1 MIQRDAPFLLA
12 RVHLPDDR
20 TTSFIYRRFGNNV
33 GAMDGSIFNFQ
44 RAGEPVSAYAWWET
58 LDPEVIGRGG
68 HGVIRI
74 VPMTPELWTR
84 LKPGTSLAMT
94 FERLHAQVTQSLM
107 ENQA

>member
-1 MIQRDAPFLLA
+1 MTPRDAPFLLA
-12 RVHLPDDR
+12 RVHLPEDR
-20 TTSFIYRRFGNNV
+20 TTSFIYRRFGDNV
-33 GAMDGSIFNFQ
+33 GAMDGSVFHFQ
-44 RAGEPVSAYAWWET
+44 
-58 LDPEVIGRGG
+58 RGG

-74 VPMTPELWTR
+74 VPMTPDLWTH

>member
-1 MIQRDAPFLLA
+1 MTLTDAPFLLA

-20 TTSFIYRRFGNNV
+20 TTSFIYRCFGDNV
-33 GAMDGSIFNFQ
+33 GAMDGSIFSFQ
-44 RAGEPVSAYAWWET
+44 RAGELVNAYAWWET

-74 VPMTPELWTR
+74 VPMTPDLWTH

-94 FERLHAQVTQSLM
+94 LERLHAQVTQSLM

>member
-1 MIQRDAPFLLA
+1 MTQRDAPFLLA
-12 RVHLPDDR
+12 RVHLPFER
-20 TTSFIYRRFGNNV
+20 TTPFLYRRFGDNV
-33 GAMDGSIFNFQ
+33 GAMDGSVFNFQ
-44 RAGEPVSAYAWWET
+44 RAGEPVDAYAWWET

-74 VPMTPELWTR
+74 VPMTPELWGH

-94 FERLHAQVTQSLM
+94 LERLQAQVTQSLM

>member
-1 MIQRDAPFLLA
+1 MRDAPFLLA
-12 RVHLPDDR
+12 RVHLPEDDR
-20 TTSFIYRRFGNNV
+20 RPCLMQKLDDPYMGP
-33 GAMDGSIFNFQ
+33 MDGSVFSFQ
-44 RAGEPVSAYAWWET
+44 RAGEPVNAYAWWEN

-74 VPMTPELWTR
+74 VPMTPDLWTH

-94 FERLHAQVTQSLM
+94 LERLHAQVTQSLM

>member
-1 MIQRDAPFLLA
+1 MRDVPFLLA
-12 RVHLPDDR
+12 RVNLPEDDWR
-20 TTSFIYRRFGNNV
+20 PCLMQKLDDPYMGP
-33 GAMDGSIFNFQ
+33 MDGSVFSFH
-44 RAGEPVSAYAWWET
+44 RAGELVKAYAWWET

-74 VPMTPELWTR
+74 VPMTPELWTH

-94 FERLHAQVTQSLM
+94 LERLHAQVTQSLM